1 MLQGH
6 DPVSAWESVLDS
18 DDPWARALGRLQ
30 LGKMRVVLGR
40 PGPDADAHL
49 EQALTEFRA
58 LGERFGISFALTE
71 LADRRATRGEFAAA
85 SEYYEQAVAV
95 VAEVGAVEDVI
106 RLRSGQA
113 RLYRLLGDEEASAAA
128 IAEAAR
134 LAERV
139 TWQEALAEVAL
150 ARAELARWAGDAEEA
165 RRQLDLV
172 ITGLGDRA
180 ANLSA
185 VTDHQLGYLTD
196 DLDESRRHRAAACRA
211 AAEAGYAPMLA
222 QTLVGVADLALRCD
236 EPEQAARLLGAS
248 TGLRGLRDRSDPD
261 LTRIERE
268 LRSRLGDAGFD
279 EAARLGA
286 ETSWDELVAVTLAA
300 T

>member
-1 MLQGH
+1 
-6 DPVSAWESVLDS
+6 
-18 DDPWARALGRLQ
+18 
-30 LGKMRVVLGR
+30 
-40 PGPDADAHL
+40 
-49 EQALTEFRA
+49 
-58 LGERFGISFALTE
+58 
-71 LADRRATRGEFAAA
+71 
-85 SEYYEQAVAV
+85 
-95 VAEVGAVEDVI
+95 
-106 RLRSGQA
+106 
-113 RLYRLLGDEEASAAA
+113 
-128 IAEAAR
+128 
-134 LAERV
+134 
-139 TWQEALAEVAL
+139 
-150 ARAELARWAGDAEEA
+150 
-165 RRQLDLV
+165 
-172 ITGLGDRA
+172 
-180 ANLSA
+180 